1 MVLVN
6 KNNYVFAADNNMP
19 AGSISA
25 YEEMNKADDSI
36 SMQGKTGVSR
46 IHLPAVSTDIAHNL
60 LPRGQ
65 YRTPRCSH
73 HRHWDVVNNF
83 KGIKIKQRETMKT
96 ERVCIFPGKNN
107 LFHRT
112 DMKDEPHREES
123 FSWNTQDK
131 EFSTKFNIRLAK
143 L

>member
-1 MVLVN
+1 VLVN

-46 IHLPAVSTDIAHNL
+46 IHLPTVSTEIAHE
-60 LPRGQ
+60 LPRGE
-65 YRTPRCSH
+65 YRTPRRPH

-96 ERVCIFPGKNN
+96 ERVCIFPRKINP
-107 LFHRT
+107 FHGT
-112 DMKDEPHREES
+112 DVKDEPHGEES
-123 FSWNTQDK
+123 LSWNTQDK
-131 EFSTKFNIRLAK
+131 EFSTKFNIRLAR